1 MARREKATS
10 ITDAAMSLDEERR
23 YRTIRYVVMMSIR
36 GLLVIVLGILVMAEA
51 PLLWLWLALG
61 IVGMAVLP
69 WLAVLLANDRLAR
82 KPGVFTRHQRRA
94 KTLDPPEHRMIDSE
108 LATFTWQD

>member
-36 GLLVIVLGILVMAEA
+36 GVLVIVCGILVMAEA
-51 PLLWLWLALG
+51 PLLWLWLLFG
-61 IVGMAVLP
+61 VVGMAVLP
-69 WLAVLLANDRLAR
+69 WLAVVLANDRLAR
-82 KPGVFTRHQRRA
+82 KPGRFTRHERRA
-94 KTLDPPEHRMIDSE
+94 ETLEAPRNRMIDSE
-108 LATFTWQD
+108 

>member
-1 MARREKATS
+1 
-10 ITDAAMSLDEERR
+10 
-23 YRTIRYVVMMSIR
+23 
-36 GLLVIVLGILVMAEA
+36 VIVLGILVMAEA

-108 LATFTWQD
+108 LATFAWQD